1 MQITSCILSNDLNET
16 LYKNLLE
23 LDISTTENNTV
34 QKICELID
42 SLVCD
47 AENRLMS
54 VDKESYI
61 HAHIKTVSKHERYL
75 LYEGSD
81 DTFPRFLFLLSFFN
95 GTNKQKRRS
104 KKNKR
109 LQVFAFSGC
118 VGVSSGGGA
127 VLLQSLSQA
136 HTQNLSIVAHMKP
149 FMWKTCAPRRN
160 QPSSVRDSI
169 HLTSSHG
176 FVSTV
181 RVYDRTGKV
190 SLLDVYDAGLGAVD
204 ELVATV
210 GALNE
215 FQNAG
220 RVPSSHRMTIQQ
232 NAQFSLVVFLLH
244 GTFRLVLYE
253 TSAIFRN
260 GGVSQSKLTPLITLY
275 HSFDFMGGIVE
286 QTHDNAILEDE
297 MNRIDLSKECKTASK
312 ENQFSCKIT
321 GMRMVVHT
329 ILKRKIPAFSI
340 RVIAVNPSACIY
352 EGMTNIDIN
361 QVICAMGLI
370 SDQKAKVKILKRL
383 HYNSDVVKLVSN
395 DSLIPH
401 QHLIR
406 ANSAQSKN
414 CPEECPSF
422 DFRLYAC
429 DALNHA
435 IAHQNNHIMKR
446 LMNAPGLNIQEI
458 CRVLLSGISF
468 CYSPS
473 YHLRP
478 EHTYDGVGVHIIN
491 QSDFSESCTPTVDA
505 LLNSYIAGLKPL
517 DTVLWGEISH
527 NFCVQTAVN
536 DKIFKQNVG
545 CHTTELGIVF
555 FRLLDHTFTRDR
567 FSLISVYIPPEII
580 KVLPSM
586 VNDRLKFLS
595 KASPIPV
602 SVPVHPVPVLQHKEH
617 ELVNIVKKLTT
628 ERIQFKRDLLR
639 NATNILFHLNA
650 ICVHNEKFFALGGNS
665 QEHHELLR
673 SMWFDTYTKKAVS
686 LCQGVQNAQF
696 CEIYL
701 HLKNLALLPTNSVGF
716 WANVPYV

>member
-1 MQITSCILSNDLNET
+1 
-16 LYKNLLE
+16 
-23 LDISTTENNTV
+23 
-34 QKICELID
+34 
-42 SLVCD
+42 
-47 AENRLMS
+47 
-54 VDKESYI
+54 
-61 HAHIKTVSKHERYL
+61 
-75 LYEGSD
+75 
-81 DTFPRFLFLLSFFN
+81 
-95 GTNKQKRRS
+95 
-104 KKNKR
+104 
-109 LQVFAFSGC
+109 
-118 VGVSSGGGA
+118 
-127 VLLQSLSQA
+127 
-136 HTQNLSIVAHMKP
+136 
-149 FMWKTCAPRRN
+149 
-160 QPSSVRDSI
+160 
-169 HLTSSHG
+169 
-176 FVSTV
+176 
-181 RVYDRTGKV
+181 
-190 SLLDVYDAGLGAVD
+190 
-204 ELVATV
+204 
-210 GALNE
+210 
-215 FQNAG
+215 
-220 RVPSSHRMTIQQ
+220 
-232 NAQFSLVVFLLH
+232 
-244 GTFRLVLYE
+244 
-253 TSAIFRN
+253 
-260 GGVSQSKLTPLITLY
+260 
-275 HSFDFMGGIVE
+275 
-286 QTHDNAILEDE
+286 
-297 MNRIDLSKECKTASK
+297 
-312 ENQFSCKIT
+312 
-321 GMRMVVHT
+321 
-329 ILKRKIPAFSI
+329 
-340 RVIAVNPSACIY
+340 
-352 EGMTNIDIN
+352 
-361 QVICAMGLI
+361 LI

-473 YHLRP
+473 YHLRA

-628 ERIQFKRDLLR
+628 ERIQSKRDLLR